1 MLQTVVCCFI
11 ITDRMKRD
19 KYEINEKTRAEFG
32 GEIYCLRILVC
43 DKSAPVVLFLHGGI
57 ERIC

>member
-1 MLQTVVCCFI
+1 
-11 ITDRMKRD
+11 MKRD